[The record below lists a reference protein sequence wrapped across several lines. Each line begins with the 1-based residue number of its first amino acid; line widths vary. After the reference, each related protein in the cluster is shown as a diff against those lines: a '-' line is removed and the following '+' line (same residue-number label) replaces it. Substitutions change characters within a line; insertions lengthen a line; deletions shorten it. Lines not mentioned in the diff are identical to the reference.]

1 MCGLVHACHG
11 GATLARLAVDD
22 LPYLV
27 VRGWLLR
34 PLLGNRRSTGAR
46 FHARRQLAGIALAV
60 LDVRPGVVLERIPPG
75 TAHGSH
81 AAARSDMTMRLLWK
95 VLLLIGY
102 GAAQAAPP
110 LPQLEATTE
119 MLTVSGISSGAYMAV
134 QFQVTHSSLVRG
146 AGVVAGGPFACAQG
160 QVNRA
165 LVNCMAPTSG
175 TPQPDV
181 KTQQQSIA
189 TLAAEGKIDN
199 PDHLRAHRVWMFS
212 GGSDKTV
219 QRPVMDALAGF
230 YQSSMPE
237 SSIRY
242 VRHPEAGHAM
252 PTVDAGDANDCASSE
267 PPFINRCQN
276 LDAAGDMLGHLL
288 GSLNGKGAKA
298 DGRLVRFDQHP
309 FVAGNPRDAS
319 LADEGFAYVPKACD
333 AGGCRIHVA
342 FHGCLQNSATVGT
355 RFVEEA
361 GYNRWADS
369 NRLIILYPQTRSRH
383 GPAMGSWKFILN
395 PKGCWD
401 WWGYTGD
408 NYATREGVQIRAV
421 KAMIEQLTKPLPMS

>member
-1 MCGLVHACHG
+1 
-11 GATLARLAVDD
+11 
-22 LPYLV
+22 
-27 VRGWLLR
+27 
-34 PLLGNRRSTGAR
+34 
-46 FHARRQLAGIALAV
+46 
-60 LDVRPGVVLERIPPG
+60 
-75 TAHGSH
+75 
-81 AAARSDMTMRLLWK
+81 MTMRSLWK
-95 VLLLIGY
+95 VFLLVGY
-102 GAAQAAPP
+102 GVAQAAPP
-110 LPQLEATTE
+110 LPQLNATTE

-134 QFQVTHSSLVRG
+134 QFQIAHASIVRG
-146 AGVVAGGPFACAQG
+146 AGVLAGGPFAFAKG
-160 QVNRA
+160 DVKRA
-165 LVNCMAPTSG
+165 IANCMAPIAE
-175 TPQPDV
+175 TPPPDV
-181 KTQQQSIA
+181 KTQQQWIN
-189 TLAAEGKIDN
+189 TLAASGKIDN

-219 QRPVMDALAGF
+219 QRPVMDALASF

-252 PTVDAGDANDCASSE
+252 PTVDAGDANACASSD

-288 GSLNGKGAKA
+288 GSLNEKGAKA
-298 DGRLVRFDQHP
+298 DGRLVRFDQRP
-309 FVAGNPRDAS
+309 FVPGNPRDAS
-319 LADEGFAYVPKACD
+319 LADEGYAYVPKTCD

-342 FHGCLQNSATVGT
+342 FHGCLQNADTIGT

-361 GYNRWADS
+361 GYNRWAGY

-383 GPAMGSWKFILN
+383 GLAMGSMKFILN

-421 KAMIEQLTKPLPMS
+421 KSMIDHLAKPVTR